1 MTETLTH
8 GETYG
13 TAAGAGGAAD
23 GRTID
28 WAAQA
33 LEKVKREIAKVFVGQ
48 TDLVEHAL
56 ITLLAGG
63 HLLVE
68 GVPGLGK
75 TLLVRALAKAIG
87 GDSKR
92 IQFTPDL
99 MPSDITGNIM
109 FEAQAGKF
117 ITRKGP
123 VFTNILIADEINR
136 APAKTQAALFEAMQ
150 EFQVSLDGAEY
161 PLPKPFMVLATQNP
175 FEHEGTY
182 PLPDAQ
188 KDRFLMKLLI
198 AYPGAEDEKEMVRRV
213 LSGGTGAELS
223 LDGVGQALPAGD
235 FAAVRDEASRVRVD
249 SAVVDYAVRL
259 VSATRDNP
267 AIETGAGPRASLALI
282 RCARGRALLQR
293 RDFVIP
299 DDIKALA
306 VPVLIHRISLSAESD
321 LEGLNEVRAVES
333 IVSQV
338 EAPRPRAAPQDA
350 PQSVPPLG
358 AEGASSPA
366 EPVGP

>member
-1 MTETLTH
+1 MSEILSI
-8 GETYG
+8 EN
-13 TAAGAGGAAD
+13 AAGA
-23 GRTID
+23 
-28 WAAQA
+28 
-33 LEKVKREIAKVFVGQ
+33 LERVKNEIAKVFIGQ
-48 TDLVEHAL
+48 KELVEHAL
-56 ITLLAGG
+56 ITLLAEG

-75 TLLVRALAKAIG
+75 TLLVRSLARAIG

-99 MPSDITGNIM
+99 MPSDITGHIM
-109 FEAQAGKF
+109 LDVQAGKF

-150 EFQVSLDGAEY
+150 EFQVSLDGTEY

-175 FEHEGTY
+175 YEHEGTY

-198 AYPGAEDEKEMVRRV
+198 NYPGQDEEKEMVGRL

-223 LDGVGQALPAGD
+223 LDGVGQALSLD
-235 FAAVRDEASRVRVD
+235 EFAAVRDTASHVRVD
-249 SAVVDYAVRL
+249 PSIVDYAVRL
-259 VSATRDNP
+259 VSVTRNSGHL
-267 AIETGAGPRASLALI
+267 ETGAGPRGSLALV

-306 VPVLIHRISLSAESD
+306 VPVLIHRISLSAESELD
-321 LEGLNEVRAVES
+321 GLNEVRIVEAL
-333 IVSQV
+333 VSQV
-338 EAPRPRAAPQDA
+338 EAPRGEI
-350 PQSVPPLG
+350 S
-358 AEGASSPA
+358 
-366 EPVGP
+366 